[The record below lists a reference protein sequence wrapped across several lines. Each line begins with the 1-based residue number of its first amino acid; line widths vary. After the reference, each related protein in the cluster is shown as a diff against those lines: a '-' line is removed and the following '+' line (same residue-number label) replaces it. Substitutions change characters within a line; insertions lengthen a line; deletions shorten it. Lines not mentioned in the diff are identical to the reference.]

1 MDKNV
6 VYSLLISSFAGISTL
21 LGGLVV
27 YFKFKDKNSFIA
39 FALSF
44 SLSVMISLS
53 IFELLPDS
61 FITLSSRFG
70 LLVGIIFTSVMFLV
84 GKFLVTKINKKLALL
99 QNKDNLYRVG
109 LLSMIALMVHNF
121 PEGIATFMA
130 SYNDLSTGISL
141 GIAIMLHNIPE
152 GISIAV
158 PVYYATNKR
167 SRGLMLSLISGIA
180 EPFGAILAYV
190 LLKDYINET
199 LVSVVLMF
207 VAGIM
212 TTLAINEMIPE
223 VNKYNNKRL
232 YTIII
237 HLYIHLVKQFVHN
250 FKYFVHRTQ

>member
-27 YFKFKDKNSFIA
+27 YFKFKDKKSFIA

-70 LLVGIIFTSVMFLV
+70 LLVGIIFTTVMFLV

-109 LLSMIALMVHNF
+109 LLSMIALMLHNF

-130 SYNDLSTGISL
+130 SYNDLSAGISL

-152 GISIAV
+152 GISISV
-158 PVYYATNKR
+158 PIYYATGSKKR
-167 SRGLMLSLISGIA
+167 GVIYSLISGLA
-180 EPFGAILAYV
+180 EPLGAILAFIV
-190 LLKDYINET
+190 LKNYINDVT
-199 LVSVVLMF
+199 IALVLVI

-212 TTLAINEMIPE
+212 ITISINEMLPE
-223 VNKYNNKRL
+223 VNSYNKKNISIL
-232 YTIII
+232 GMIIGVI
-237 HLYIHLVKQFVHN
+237 LVIVNLLLF
-250 FKYFVHRTQ
+250 

>member
-6 VYSLLISSFAGISTL
+6 VYSLLISFFAGISTL

-27 YFKFKDKNSFIA
+27 YLKFKDKNSFIA

-70 LLVGIIFTSVMFLV
+70 LLVGIIFTTVMFLV

-109 LLSMIALMVHNF
+109 LLSMIALMLHNF

-130 SYNDLSTGISL
+130 SYNDLSAGISL

-152 GISIAV
+152 GISISV
-158 PVYYATNKR
+158 PIYYATGSKKR
-167 SRGLMLSLISGIA
+167 GVIYSLISGLA
-180 EPFGAILAYV
+180 EPLGAILAFIV
-190 LLKDYINET
+190 LKNYINDIT
-199 LVSVVLMF
+199 IALVLVI

-212 TTLAINEMIPE
+212 ITISINEMLPE
-223 VNKYNNKRL
+223 VNSYNKKNISIL
-232 YTIII
+232 GMIIGVI
-237 HLYIHLVKQFVHN
+237 LVIVNLLLF
-250 FKYFVHRTQ
+250 

>member
-27 YFKFKDKNSFIA
+27 YLKFKDKNGFIA

-70 LLVGIIFTSVMFLV
+70 LLVGIIFTTVMFLV

-99 QNKDNLYRVG
+99 HNKDNLYRVG
-109 LLSMIALMVHNF
+109 LLSMIALMLHNF

-130 SYNDLSTGISL
+130 SYNDLSAGISL

-152 GISIAV
+152 GISISV
-158 PVYYATNKR
+158 PIYYATGSKKR
-167 SRGLMLSLISGIA
+167 GVIYSLISGLA
-180 EPFGAILAYV
+180 EPLGAILAFIV
-190 LLKDYINET
+190 LKNYINDVT
-199 LVSVVLMF
+199 IALVLVI

-212 TTLAINEMIPE
+212 ITISINEMLPE
-223 VNKYNNKRL
+223 VNSYNKKNISIL
-232 YTIII
+232 GMIIGV
-237 HLYIHLVKQFVHN
+237 LLVIVNLLLF
-250 FKYFVHRTQ
+250 

>member
-70 LLVGIIFTSVMFLV
+70 LLVGIIFTTVMFLI
-84 GKFLVTKINKKLALL
+84 GKFLVTKINKKLTLL

-109 LLSMIALMVHNF
+109 LLSMIALMLHNF

-130 SYNDLSTGISL
+130 SYNDLSAGISL

-152 GISIAV
+152 GISISV
-158 PVYYATNKR
+158 PIYYATGSKKR
-167 SRGLMLSLISGIA
+167 GVIYSLISGLA
-180 EPFGAILAYV
+180 EPLGAILAFIV
-190 LLKDYINET
+190 LKNYINDVT
-199 LVSVVLMF
+199 IALVLVI

-212 TTLAINEMIPE
+212 ITISINEMLPE
-223 VNKYNNKRL
+223 VNSYNKKNIS
-232 YTIII
+232 IIGMI
-237 HLYIHLVKQFVHN
+237 VGVILVIVNLLLF
-250 FKYFVHRTQ
+250 

>member
-70 LLVGIIFTSVMFLV
+70 LLVGIIFTTVMFLV

-99 QNKDNLYRVG
+99 HNKDNLYRVG
-109 LLSMIALMVHNF
+109 LLSMIALMLHNF

-130 SYNDLSTGISL
+130 SYNDLSAGISL

-152 GISIAV
+152 GISISV
-158 PVYYATNKR
+158 PIYYATGSKKR
-167 SRGLMLSLISGIA
+167 GVIYSLISGLA
-180 EPFGAILAYV
+180 EPLGAILAFIV
-190 LLKDYINET
+190 LKNYINEIT
-199 LVSVVLMF
+199 IALVLVI

-212 TTLAINEMIPE
+212 ITISINEMLPE
-223 VNKYNNKRL
+223 VNSYNKKNISIL
-232 YTIII
+232 GMIIGVI
-237 HLYIHLVKQFVHN
+237 LVIVNLLLF
-250 FKYFVHRTQ
+250 

>member
-27 YFKFKDKNSFIA
+27 YLKFKDKNGFIV

-70 LLVGIIFTSVMFLV
+70 LLVGIIFTTVMFLV

-109 LLSMIALMVHNF
+109 LLSMIALMLHNF

-130 SYNDLSTGISL
+130 SYNDLSAGISL

-152 GISIAV
+152 GISISV
-158 PVYYATNKR
+158 PIYYATGSKKR
-167 SRGLMLSLISGIA
+167 GVIYSLISGLA
-180 EPFGAILAYV
+180 EPLGAILAFIV
-190 LLKDYINET
+190 LKNYINEIT
-199 LVSVVLMF
+199 IALVLVI

-212 TTLAINEMIPE
+212 ITISINEMLPE
-223 VNKYNNKRL
+223 VNSYNKKNISIL
-232 YTIII
+232 GMIIGV
-237 HLYIHLVKQFVHN
+237 LLVIVNLLLF
-250 FKYFVHRTQ
+250 

>member
-70 LLVGIIFTSVMFLV
+70 LLVGIIFTTVMFLV

-99 QNKDNLYRVG
+99 HNKDNLYRVG
-109 LLSMIALMVHNF
+109 LLSMIALMLHNF

-130 SYNDLSTGISL
+130 SYNDLSAGISL

-152 GISIAV
+152 GISISV
-158 PVYYATNKR
+158 PIYYATGSKKR
-167 SRGLMLSLISGIA
+167 GVIYSLISSLA
-180 EPFGAILAYV
+180 EPLGAILAFIV
-190 LLKDYINET
+190 LKNNINDIT
-199 LVSVVLMF
+199 IALVLVI

-212 TTLAINEMIPE
+212 ITISINEMLPE
-223 VNKYNNKRL
+223 VNSYNKKNISIL
-232 YTIII
+232 GMIIGVI
-237 HLYIHLVKQFVHN
+237 LVIVNLLLF
-250 FKYFVHRTQ
+250 

>member
-6 VYSLLISSFAGISTL
+6 VYSLLISSFAGISTF

-27 YFKFKDKNSFIA
+27 YLKFKDKNGFIA

-70 LLVGIIFTSVMFLV
+70 LLIGIIFTTVMFLI

-109 LLSMIALMVHNF
+109 LLSMIALMLHNF

-130 SYNDLSTGISL
+130 SYNDLSAGISL

-152 GISIAV
+152 GISISV
-158 PVYYATNKR
+158 PIYYATGSKKR
-167 SRGLMLSLISGIA
+167 GVIYSLISGLA
-180 EPFGAILAYV
+180 EPLGAILAFIV
-190 LLKDYINET
+190 LKNYINEIT
-199 LVSVVLMF
+199 IALVIVI

-212 TTLAINEMIPE
+212 ITISINEMLPE
-223 VNKYNNKRL
+223 VNSYNKKNISIL
-232 YTIII
+232 GMIIGVI
-237 HLYIHLVKQFVHN
+237 LVIVNLLLF
-250 FKYFVHRTQ
+250 

>member
-70 LLVGIIFTSVMFLV
+70 LLIGIIFTTVMFLI

-109 LLSMIALMVHNF
+109 LLSMIALMLHNF

-130 SYNDLSTGISL
+130 SYNDLSAGISL

-152 GISIAV
+152 GISISV
-158 PVYYATNKR
+158 PIYYATGSKKR
-167 SRGLMLSLISGIA
+167 GVIYSLISGLA
-180 EPFGAILAYV
+180 EPLGAILAFIV
-190 LLKDYINET
+190 LKNYINEIT
-199 LVSVVLMF
+199 IALVLVI

-212 TTLAINEMIPE
+212 ITISINEMLPE
-223 VNKYNNKRL
+223 VNSYNKKNISIL
-232 YTIII
+232 GMIIGVI
-237 HLYIHLVKQFVHN
+237 LVIVNLLLF
-250 FKYFVHRTQ
+250 

>member
-27 YFKFKDKNSFIA
+27 YLKFKDKNGFIA

-70 LLVGIIFTSVMFLV
+70 LLVGIIFTTVMFLI

-109 LLSMIALMVHNF
+109 LLSMIALMLHNF

-130 SYNDLSTGISL
+130 SYNDLSAGISL

-152 GISIAV
+152 GISISV
-158 PVYYATNKR
+158 PIYYATGSKKR
-167 SRGLMLSLISGIA
+167 GVIYSLISGLA
-180 EPFGAILAYV
+180 EPLGAILAFIV
-190 LLKDYINET
+190 LKNYINEIT
-199 LVSVVLMF
+199 IALVIVI

-212 TTLAINEMIPE
+212 ITISINEMLPE
-223 VNKYNNKRL
+223 VNSYNKKNISIL
-232 YTIII
+232 GMIIGVI
-237 HLYIHLVKQFVHN
+237 LVIVNLLLF
-250 FKYFVHRTQ
+250 

>member
-27 YFKFKDKNSFIA
+27 YLKFKDKNGFIA

-70 LLVGIIFTSVMFLV
+70 LLVGIIFTTVMFLI
-84 GKFLVTKINKKLALL
+84 GKFLVTKINKKLTLL

-109 LLSMIALMVHNF
+109 LLSMIALMLHNF

-130 SYNDLSTGISL
+130 SYNDLSAGISL

-152 GISIAV
+152 GISISV
-158 PVYYATNKR
+158 PIYYATGSKKR
-167 SRGLMLSLISGIA
+167 GVIYSLISGLA
-180 EPFGAILAYV
+180 EPLGAILAFIV
-190 LLKDYINET
+190 LKNYINDIT
-199 LVSVVLMF
+199 IALVLVI

-212 TTLAINEMIPE
+212 ITISINEMLPE
-223 VNKYNNKRL
+223 VNSYNKKNISIL
-232 YTIII
+232 GIII
-237 HLYIHLVKQFVHN
+237 GVILVIVNLLLF
-250 FKYFVHRTQ
+250 

>member
-70 LLVGIIFTSVMFLV
+70 LLLGIIFTTVMFLV

-109 LLSMIALMVHNF
+109 LLSMIALMLHNF

-130 SYNDLSTGISL
+130 SYNDLSAGISL

-152 GISIAV
+152 GISISV
-158 PVYYATNKR
+158 PIYYATGSKKR
-167 SRGLMLSLISGIA
+167 GVIYSLISGLA
-180 EPFGAILAYV
+180 EPLGAILAFIV
-190 LLKDYINET
+190 LKNYINDIT
-199 LVSVVLMF
+199 IALVLVI

-212 TTLAINEMIPE
+212 ITISINEMLPE
-223 VNKYNNKRL
+223 VNSYNKKNISIL
-232 YTIII
+232 GMIIGVI
-237 HLYIHLVKQFVHN
+237 LVIVNLLLF
-250 FKYFVHRTQ
+250 

>member
-70 LLVGIIFTSVMFLV
+70 LLVGIIFTTVMFLV

-99 QNKDNLYRVG
+99 HNKDNLYRVG
-109 LLSMIALMVHNF
+109 LLSMIALMLHNF

-130 SYNDLSTGISL
+130 SYNDLSAGISL

-152 GISIAV
+152 GISISV
-158 PVYYATNKR
+158 PIYYATGSKKR
-167 SRGLMLSLISGIA
+167 GVIYSLISGLA
-180 EPFGAILAYV
+180 EPLGAILAFIV
-190 LLKDYINET
+190 LKNYINEIT
-199 LVSVVLMF
+199 IALVLVI

-212 TTLAINEMIPE
+212 ITISINEMLPE
-223 VNKYNNKRL
+223 VNSYNKKNISIL
-232 YTIII
+232 GMIIGVI
-237 HLYIHLVKQFVHN
+237 LFIVNLLLF
-250 FKYFVHRTQ
+250 

>member
-109 LLSMIALMVHNF
+109 LLSMIALMLHNF

-130 SYNDLSTGISL
+130 SYNDLSAGISL

-152 GISIAV
+152 GISISV
-158 PVYYATNKR
+158 PIYYATGSKKR
-167 SRGLMLSLISGIA
+167 GVIYSLISGLA
-180 EPFGAILAYV
+180 EPLGAILAFIV
-190 LLKDYINET
+190 LKNYINDIT
-199 LVSVVLMF
+199 IALVLVI

-212 TTLAINEMIPE
+212 ITISINEMLPE
-223 VNKYNNKRL
+223 VNSYNKKNISIL
-232 YTIII
+232 GMIIGVI
-237 HLYIHLVKQFVHN
+237 LVIVNLLLF
-250 FKYFVHRTQ
+250 

>member
-27 YFKFKDKNSFIA
+27 YLKFKDKNGFIA

-70 LLVGIIFTSVMFLV
+70 LLVGIIFTTVMFLI
-84 GKFLVTKINKKLALL
+84 GKFLVTKINKKLTLL

-109 LLSMIALMVHNF
+109 LLSMIALMLHNF

-130 SYNDLSTGISL
+130 SYNDLSAGISL

-152 GISIAV
+152 GISISV
-158 PVYYATNKR
+158 PIYYATGSKKR
-167 SRGLMLSLISGIA
+167 GVIYSLISGLA
-180 EPFGAILAYV
+180 EPLGAILAFIV
-190 LLKDYINET
+190 LKNYINDVT
-199 LVSVVLMF
+199 IALVLVI

-212 TTLAINEMIPE
+212 ITISINEMLPE
-223 VNKYNNKRL
+223 VNSYNKKNISIL
-232 YTIII
+232 GMIIGVI
-237 HLYIHLVKQFVHN
+237 LVIVNLLLF
-250 FKYFVHRTQ
+250 

>member
-27 YFKFKDKNSFIA
+27 YFKFKDKNSFIV

-70 LLVGIIFTSVMFLV
+70 LLVGIIFTTVMFLV

-99 QNKDNLYRVG
+99 HNKDNLYRVG
-109 LLSMIALMVHNF
+109 LLSMIALMLHNF

-130 SYNDLSTGISL
+130 SYNDLSAGISL

-152 GISIAV
+152 GISISV
-158 PVYYATNKR
+158 PIYYATGSKKR
-167 SRGLMLSLISGIA
+167 GVIYSLISGLA
-180 EPFGAILAYV
+180 EPLGAILAFIV
-190 LLKDYINET
+190 LKNYINDIT
-199 LVSVVLMF
+199 IALVLVI

-212 TTLAINEMIPE
+212 ITISINEMLPE
-223 VNKYNNKRL
+223 VNSYNKKNISIL
-232 YTIII
+232 GMIIGVI
-237 HLYIHLVKQFVHN
+237 LVIVNLLLF
-250 FKYFVHRTQ
+250 

>member
-27 YFKFKDKNSFIA
+27 YFKFKDKKSFIA

-70 LLVGIIFTSVMFLV
+70 LLVGIIFTTVMFLV
-84 GKFLVTKINKKLALL
+84 GKFLVTKINKKLVLL

-109 LLSMIALMVHNF
+109 LLSMIALMLHNF

-130 SYNDLSTGISL
+130 SYNDLSAGISL

-152 GISIAV
+152 GISISV
-158 PVYYATNKR
+158 PIYYATGSKKR
-167 SRGLMLSLISGIA
+167 GVIYSLISGLA
-180 EPFGAILAYV
+180 EPLGAILAFIV
-190 LLKDYINET
+190 LKNYINDIT
-199 LVSVVLMF
+199 IALVLVI

-212 TTLAINEMIPE
+212 ITISINEMLPE
-223 VNKYNNKRL
+223 VNSYNKKNISIL
-232 YTIII
+232 GMIIGVI
-237 HLYIHLVKQFVHN
+237 LVIVNLLLF
-250 FKYFVHRTQ
+250 

>member
-70 LLVGIIFTSVMFLV
+70 LLIGIIFTTVMFLI

-99 QNKDNLYRVG
+99 HNKDNLYRVG
-109 LLSMIALMVHNF
+109 LLSMIALMLHNF

-130 SYNDLSTGISL
+130 SYNDLSAGISL

-152 GISIAV
+152 GISISV
-158 PVYYATNKR
+158 PIYYATGSKKR
-167 SRGLMLSLISGIA
+167 GVIYSLISGLA
-180 EPFGAILAYV
+180 EPLGAILAFIV
-190 LLKDYINET
+190 LKNYINDIT
-199 LVSVVLMF
+199 IALVLVI

-212 TTLAINEMIPE
+212 ITISINEMLPE
-223 VNKYNNKRL
+223 VNSYNKKNISIL
-232 YTIII
+232 GMIIGVI
-237 HLYIHLVKQFVHN
+237 LVIVNLLLF
-250 FKYFVHRTQ
+250 

>member
-70 LLVGIIFTSVMFLV
+70 LLVGIIFTTVMFLV

-99 QNKDNLYRVG
+99 HNKDNLYRVG
-109 LLSMIALMVHNF
+109 LLSMIALMLHNF

-130 SYNDLSTGISL
+130 SYNDLSAGISL

-152 GISIAV
+152 GISISV
-158 PVYYATNKR
+158 PIYYATGSKKR
-167 SRGLMLSLISGIA
+167 GVIYSLISGLA
-180 EPFGAILAYV
+180 EPLGAILAFIV
-190 LLKDYINET
+190 LKNYINEIT
-199 LVSVVLMF
+199 IALVIVI

-212 TTLAINEMIPE
+212 ITISINEMLPE
-223 VNKYNNKRL
+223 VNSYNKKNISIL
-232 YTIII
+232 GMIIGVI
-237 HLYIHLVKQFVHN
+237 LVIVNLLLF
-250 FKYFVHRTQ
+250 

>member
-70 LLVGIIFTSVMFLV
+70 LLVGIIFTTVMFLI

-109 LLSMIALMVHNF
+109 LLSMIALMLHNF

-130 SYNDLSTGISL
+130 SYNDLSAGISL

-152 GISIAV
+152 GISISV
-158 PVYYATNKR
+158 PIYYATGSKKR
-167 SRGLMLSLISGIA
+167 GVIYSLISGLA
-180 EPFGAILAYV
+180 EPLGAILAFIV
-190 LLKDYINET
+190 LKNYINDIT
-199 LVSVVLMF
+199 IALVLVI

-212 TTLAINEMIPE
+212 ITISINEMLPE
-223 VNKYNNKRL
+223 VNSYNKKNISIL
-232 YTIII
+232 GMIIGVI
-237 HLYIHLVKQFVHN
+237 LVIVNLLLF
-250 FKYFVHRTQ
+250 

>member
-70 LLVGIIFTSVMFLV
+70 LLVGIIFTTVMFLV

-109 LLSMIALMVHNF
+109 LLSMIALMLHNF

-130 SYNDLSTGISL
+130 SYNDLSAGISL

-152 GISIAV
+152 GISISV
-158 PVYYATNKR
+158 PIYYATGSKKR
-167 SRGLMLSLISGIA
+167 GVIYSLISGLA
-180 EPFGAILAYV
+180 EPLGAILAFIV
-190 LLKDYINET
+190 LKNYINEIT
-199 LVSVVLMF
+199 IALVLVI

-212 TTLAINEMIPE
+212 ITISINEMLPE
-223 VNKYNNKRL
+223 VNSYNKKNISIL
-232 YTIII
+232 GMIIGVI
-237 HLYIHLVKQFVHN
+237 LVIVNLLLF
-250 FKYFVHRTQ
+250 

>member
-27 YFKFKDKNSFIA
+27 NLKFKDKNSFIA

-70 LLVGIIFTSVMFLV
+70 LLVGIIFTTVMFLV

-109 LLSMIALMVHNF
+109 LLSMIALMLHNF

-130 SYNDLSTGISL
+130 SYNDLSAGISL

-152 GISIAV
+152 GISISV
-158 PVYYATNKR
+158 PIYYATGSKKR
-167 SRGLMLSLISGIA
+167 GVIYSLISGLA
-180 EPFGAILAYV
+180 EPLGAILAFIV
-190 LLKDYINET
+190 LKNYINDIT
-199 LVSVVLMF
+199 IALVLVI

-212 TTLAINEMIPE
+212 ITISINEMLPE
-223 VNKYNNKRL
+223 VNSYNKKNISIL
-232 YTIII
+232 GMIIGVI
-237 HLYIHLVKQFVHN
+237 LVIVNLLLF
-250 FKYFVHRTQ
+250 

>member
-70 LLVGIIFTSVMFLV
+70 LLVGIIFTTVMFLV

-99 QNKDNLYRVG
+99 HNKDNLYRVG
-109 LLSMIALMVHNF
+109 LLSMIALMLHNF

-130 SYNDLSTGISL
+130 SYNDLSAGISL

-152 GISIAV
+152 GISISV
-158 PVYYATNKR
+158 PIYYATGSKKR
-167 SRGLMLSLISGIA
+167 GVIYSLISGLA
-180 EPFGAILAYV
+180 EPLGAILAFIA
-190 LLKDYINET
+190 LKNYINDIT
-199 LVSVVLMF
+199 IALVLVI

-212 TTLAINEMIPE
+212 ITISINEMLPE
-223 VNKYNNKRL
+223 VNSYNKKNISIL
-232 YTIII
+232 GMIIGVI
-237 HLYIHLVKQFVHN
+237 LVIVNLLLF
-250 FKYFVHRTQ
+250 

>member
-27 YFKFKDKNSFIA
+27 YFKFKDKKSFIA

-70 LLVGIIFTSVMFLV
+70 LLVGIIFTTVMFLV

-109 LLSMIALMVHNF
+109 LLSMIALMLHNF

-130 SYNDLSTGISL
+130 SYNDLSAGISL

-152 GISIAV
+152 GISISV
-158 PVYYATNKR
+158 PIYYATGSKKR
-167 SRGLMLSLISGIA
+167 GVIYSLISGLA
-180 EPFGAILAYV
+180 EPLGAILAFIV
-190 LLKDYINET
+190 LKNYINDIT
-199 LVSVVLMF
+199 IALVLVI

-212 TTLAINEMIPE
+212 ITISINEMLPE
-223 VNKYNNKRL
+223 VNSYNKKNISIL
-232 YTIII
+232 GMIIGVI
-237 HLYIHLVKQFVHN
+237 LVIVNLLLF
-250 FKYFVHRTQ
+250 

>member
-27 YFKFKDKNSFIA
+27 YFKFKDKNGFIA

-70 LLVGIIFTSVMFLV
+70 LLVGIIFTTVMFLI
-84 GKFLVTKINKKLALL
+84 GKFLVTKINKKLTLL

-109 LLSMIALMVHNF
+109 LLSMIALMLHNF

-130 SYNDLSTGISL
+130 SYNDLSAGISL

-152 GISIAV
+152 GISISV
-158 PVYYATNKR
+158 PIYYATGSKKR
-167 SRGLMLSLISGIA
+167 GVIYSLISGLA
-180 EPFGAILAYV
+180 EPLGAILAFIV
-190 LLKDYINET
+190 LKNYINDVT
-199 LVSVVLMF
+199 IALVLVI

-212 TTLAINEMIPE
+212 ITISINEMLPE
-223 VNKYNNKRL
+223 VNSYNKKNISIL
-232 YTIII
+232 GMIIGVI
-237 HLYIHLVKQFVHN
+237 LVIVNLLLF
-250 FKYFVHRTQ
+250 

>member
-70 LLVGIIFTSVMFLV
+70 LLVGIIFTTVMFLV
-84 GKFLVTKINKKLALL
+84 GKFLVTKINKKFALL

-109 LLSMIALMVHNF
+109 LLSMIALMLHNF

-130 SYNDLSTGISL
+130 SYNDLSAGISL

-152 GISIAV
+152 GISISV
-158 PVYYATNKR
+158 PIYYATGSKKR
-167 SRGLMLSLISGIA
+167 GVIYSLISGLA
-180 EPFGAILAYV
+180 EPLGAILAFIV
-190 LLKDYINET
+190 LKNYINDIT
-199 LVSVVLMF
+199 IALVLVI

-212 TTLAINEMIPE
+212 ITISINEMLPE
-223 VNKYNNKRL
+223 VNSYNKKNISIL
-232 YTIII
+232 GMIIGVI
-237 HLYIHLVKQFVHN
+237 LVIVNLLLF
-250 FKYFVHRTQ
+250 

>member
-1 MDKNV
+1 MNKNV

-27 YFKFKDKNSFIA
+27 YFKFKDKKSFIA

-70 LLVGIIFTSVMFLV
+70 LLVGIIFTTVMFLI

-109 LLSMIALMVHNF
+109 LLSMIALMLHNF

-130 SYNDLSTGISL
+130 SYNDLSAGISL

-152 GISIAV
+152 GISISV
-158 PVYYATNKR
+158 PIYYATGSKKR
-167 SRGLMLSLISGIA
+167 GVIYSLISGLA
-180 EPFGAILAYV
+180 EPLGAILAFIV
-190 LLKDYINET
+190 LKNYINDIT
-199 LVSVVLMF
+199 IALVLVI

-212 TTLAINEMIPE
+212 ITISINEMLPE
-223 VNKYNNKRL
+223 VNSYNKKNISIL
-232 YTIII
+232 GMIIGVI
-237 HLYIHLVKQFVHN
+237 LVIVNLLLF
-250 FKYFVHRTQ
+250 

>member
-1 MDKNV
+1 MNKNV

-27 YFKFKDKNSFIA
+27 YFKFKDKKSFIA

-70 LLVGIIFTSVMFLV
+70 LLVGIIFTTVMFLV

-109 LLSMIALMVHNF
+109 LLSMIALMLHNF

-130 SYNDLSTGISL
+130 SYNDLSAGISL

-152 GISIAV
+152 GISISV
-158 PVYYATNKR
+158 PIYYATGSKKR
-167 SRGLMLSLISGIA
+167 GVIYSLISGLA
-180 EPFGAILAYV
+180 EPLGAILAFIV
-190 LLKDYINET
+190 LKNYINEIT
-199 LVSVVLMF
+199 IALVLVI

-212 TTLAINEMIPE
+212 ITISINEMLPE
-223 VNKYNNKRL
+223 VNSYNKKNISIL
-232 YTIII
+232 GMIIGVI
-237 HLYIHLVKQFVHN
+237 LVIVNLLLF
-250 FKYFVHRTQ
+250 

>member
-27 YFKFKDKNSFIA
+27 YLKFKDKNGFIA

-70 LLVGIIFTSVMFLV
+70 LLVGIIFTTVMFLI

-109 LLSMIALMVHNF
+109 LLSMIALMLHNF

-130 SYNDLSTGISL
+130 SYNDLSAGISL

-152 GISIAV
+152 GISISV
-158 PVYYATNKR
+158 PIYYATGSKKR
-167 SRGLMLSLISGIA
+167 GVIYSLISGLA
-180 EPFGAILAYV
+180 EPLGAILAFIV
-190 LLKDYINET
+190 LKNYINDIT
-199 LVSVVLMF
+199 IALVLVI

-212 TTLAINEMIPE
+212 ITISINEMLPE
-223 VNKYNNKRL
+223 VNSYNKKNISIL
-232 YTIII
+232 GMIIGVI
-237 HLYIHLVKQFVHN
+237 LVIVNLLLF
-250 FKYFVHRTQ
+250 

>member
-1 MDKNV
+1 MNKNV

-70 LLVGIIFTSVMFLV
+70 LLIGIIFTTVMFLV

-109 LLSMIALMVHNF
+109 LLSMIALMLHNF

-130 SYNDLSTGISL
+130 SYNDLSAGISL

-152 GISIAV
+152 GISISV
-158 PVYYATNKR
+158 PIYYATGSKKR
-167 SRGLMLSLISGIA
+167 GVIYSLISGLA
-180 EPFGAILAYV
+180 EPLGAILAFIV
-190 LLKDYINET
+190 LKNYINEIT
-199 LVSVVLMF
+199 IALVLVI

-212 TTLAINEMIPE
+212 ITISINEMLPE
-223 VNKYNNKRL
+223 VNSYNKKNISIL
-232 YTIII
+232 GMIIGVI
-237 HLYIHLVKQFVHN
+237 LVIVNLLLF
-250 FKYFVHRTQ
+250 

>member
-70 LLVGIIFTSVMFLV
+70 LLVGIIFTTVMFLV

-109 LLSMIALMVHNF
+109 LLSMIALMLHNF

-130 SYNDLSTGISL
+130 SYNDLSAGISL

-152 GISIAV
+152 GISISV
-158 PVYYATNKR
+158 PIYYATGSKKR
-167 SRGLMLSLISGIA
+167 GVIYSLISGLA
-180 EPFGAILAYV
+180 EPLGAILAFIV
-190 LLKDYINET
+190 LKNYINDIT
-199 LVSVVLMF
+199 IALVLVI

-212 TTLAINEMIPE
+212 ITISINEMLPE
-223 VNKYNNKRL
+223 VNSYNKKNISIL
-232 YTIII
+232 GMIIGVI
-237 HLYIHLVKQFVHN
+237 LVIVNLMLF
-250 FKYFVHRTQ
+250 

>member
-70 LLVGIIFTSVMFLV
+70 LLVGIIFTTVMFLV

-99 QNKDNLYRVG
+99 HNKDNLYRVG
-109 LLSMIALMVHNF
+109 LLSMIALMLHNF

-130 SYNDLSTGISL
+130 SYNDLSAGISL

-152 GISIAV
+152 GISISV
-158 PVYYATNKR
+158 PIYYATGSKKR
-167 SRGLMLSLISGIA
+167 GVIYSLISGLA
-180 EPFGAILAYV
+180 EPLGAILAFIV
-190 LLKDYINET
+190 LKNYINDIT
-199 LVSVVLMF
+199 IALVLVI

-212 TTLAINEMIPE
+212 ITISINEMLPE
-223 VNKYNNKRL
+223 VNSYNKKNISIL
-232 YTIII
+232 GMIIGVI
-237 HLYIHLVKQFVHN
+237 LVIVNLLLF
-250 FKYFVHRTQ
+250 

>member
-1 MDKNV
+1 MNKNV

-70 LLVGIIFTSVMFLV
+70 LLVGIIFTTVMFLV

-109 LLSMIALMVHNF
+109 LLSMIALMLHNF

-130 SYNDLSTGISL
+130 SYNDLSAGISL

-152 GISIAV
+152 GISISV
-158 PVYYATNKR
+158 PIYYATGSKKR
-167 SRGLMLSLISGIA
+167 GVIYSLISGLA
-180 EPFGAILAYV
+180 EPLGAILAFIV
-190 LLKDYINET
+190 LKNYINEIT
-199 LVSVVLMF
+199 IALVLVI

-212 TTLAINEMIPE
+212 ITISINEMLPE
-223 VNKYNNKRL
+223 VNSYNKKNISIL
-232 YTIII
+232 GMIIGVI
-237 HLYIHLVKQFVHN
+237 LVIVNLLLF
-250 FKYFVHRTQ
+250 

>member
-1 MDKNV
+1 MNKNV

-27 YFKFKDKNSFIA
+27 YFKFKDKKSFIA

-70 LLVGIIFTSVMFLV
+70 LLIGIIFTTVMFLI

-109 LLSMIALMVHNF
+109 LLSMIALMLHNF

-130 SYNDLSTGISL
+130 SYNDLSAGISL

-152 GISIAV
+152 GISISV
-158 PVYYATNKR
+158 PIYYATGSKKR
-167 SRGLMLSLISGIA
+167 GVIYSLISGLA
-180 EPFGAILAYV
+180 EPLGAILAFIV
-190 LLKDYINET
+190 LKNYINDIT
-199 LVSVVLMF
+199 IAFVLVI

-212 TTLAINEMIPE
+212 ITISINEMLPE
-223 VNKYNNKRL
+223 VNSYNKKNISIL
-232 YTIII
+232 GMIIGVI
-237 HLYIHLVKQFVHN
+237 LVIVNLLLF
-250 FKYFVHRTQ
+250 